1 MKASAHKGNP
11 RSPEFRAS
19 GLANAA
25 TCIGNL
31 SKGCRVIGLTKGQFS
46 LIDIIRAVLD
56 QTGPADVVL
65 STWSSGIR
73 DIENAA
79 WLLETGVIGSLRMLT
94 DRSFPTRQP
103 KYARTLVERFGSDVI
118 HCTNTH
124 AKFALIRNDGWDV
137 AIRSSMNLNRNPRF
151 EQFDLDESREICDFF
166 AAFVDELE
174 QTHPP
179 GIDFDGSEVH
189 AAFEASLG
197 GTVEQHREAA
207 SLASL
212 VDW

>member
-1 MKASAHKGNP
+1 MVAYKDNP

-25 TCIGNL
+25 TCIGRL
-31 SKGCRVIGLTKGQFS
+31 SQGCRVIGLTKGQFS
-46 LIDIIRAVLD
+46 LLDIIRAVLE

-79 WLLETGVIGSLRMLT
+79 WLLETGVIKSLRMLT

-103 KYARTLVERFGSDVI
+103 KYARTLADRFGSDVI

-124 AKFALIRNDGWDV
+124 AKFALIRNGSWDV

-151 EQFDLDESREICDFF
+151 EQFDLDESRAICEFF
-166 AAFVDELE
+166 AAFVEELE
-174 QTHPP
+174 ATHPP

-197 GTVEQHREAA
+197 GTVEEHKAEKSLRE
-207 SLASL
+207 L